1 MKGIRAER
9 RLPIRIANAKGQDS
23 PQETMQL
30 AQKSCSD
37 VQGRYQEQQN
47 AFPTA
52 ACLLFHLL
60 LSFRVL
66 CLDALL
72 LMVLVDGDG
81 VGCLEEDAQAVF
93 GPATELPASLKLA
106 PAADGRRGASRRAVS
121 ADEGGLL
128 EG

>member
-37 VQGRYQEQQN
+37 VQGRY
-47 AFPTA
+47 
-52 ACLLFHLL
+52 LLFHLL